1 MKTGNKG
8 EWSEAY
14 TFVKLLGEGQ
24 VHVADKELNKIDK
37 SYSIKKIY
45 KDNVRKYYEIDSTN
59 QVVKIFNYDGKFIDS
74 FDTSKFNKIAEQSFK
89 LIKEGKGPSFE
100 VPLLKD
106 FLNEIGIDK
115 FKSSSK
121 KKEDIKIEVVDEN
134 SEKSQTFTFS
144 IKSHIGRK
152 PSLLNASKLTNF
164 TFIVRGLPEERRTI
178 LNSYKSSKG
187 EEDLKRRYGEIFN
200 EYERG
205 KYIIEFVNEKDNIF
219 YQNLR
224 LINYYLPNILAYL
237 LFYYYSHEEESEIEL
252 LINDLI
258 EFNPLNLESSE
269 KNSYK
274 DILYKFLE
282 AVTFGMRPGDRWDK
296 THEVTGGLLSVKK
309 DGDILC
315 LPKFFGEDYLKD
327 YLFNSVVFDTGSTNK
342 HDFGQLKRVNI
353 FPLKHFTLNS
363 KDNDTQIEEDTLY
376 FKLNLLLKFK

>member
-1 MKTGNKG
+1 M
-8 EWSEAY
+8 
-14 TFVKLLGEGQ
+14 
-24 VHVADKELNKIDK
+24 
-37 SYSIKKIY
+37 
-45 KDNVRKYYEIDSTN
+45 
-59 QVVKIFNYDGKFIDS
+59 
-74 FDTSKFNKIAEQSFK
+74 
-89 LIKEGKGPSFE
+89 
-100 VPLLKD
+100 
-106 FLNEIGIDK
+106 
-115 FKSSSK
+115 
-121 KKEDIKIEVVDEN
+121 
-134 SEKSQTFTFS
+134 
-144 IKSHIGRK
+144 
-152 PSLLNASKLTNF
+152 
-164 TFIVRGLPEERRTI
+164 
-178 LNSYKSSKG
+178 
-187 EEDLKRRYGEIFN
+187 
-200 EYERG
+200 
-205 KYIIEFVNEKDNIF
+205 
-219 YQNLR
+219 
-224 LINYYLPNILAYL
+224 
-237 LFYYYSHEEESEIEL
+237 
-252 LINDLI
+252 I